1 MFTKKQMK
9 EVRLLQKA
17 YMVRLAL
24 AQSLKEK
31 ANEVEQ
37 KILDEHYFTSI
48 QGGRVKSYTD
58 SYLICDEESQKFYD
72 LRVTELRKAGLGHP
86 QDNEGV
92 SVDCVADC
100 KVSDMKKRIVEFV
113 IKNSPKNIAETLEKG
128 QFRYIKDGFVFDKIV
143 DIFLRLK

>member
-1 MFTKKQMK
+1 MRKQ
-9 EVRLLQKA
+9 ETPCFSWGQF
-17 YMVRLAL
+17 
-24 AQSLKEK
+24 
-31 ANEVEQ
+31 
-37 KILDEHYFTSI
+37 I
-48 QGGRVKSYTD
+48 D

-100 KVSDMKKRIVEFV
+100 KVSNMKKRIVEFV
-113 IKNSPKNIAETLEKG
+113 IKNSPKNIAESLEKG
-128 QFRYIKDGFVFDKIV
+128 QFRYLKDGFVFDKIV